1 MQGFGGD
8 YNAGRVVDGWPR
20 TSGGEKQVPR
30 FARNERLAGSSLRS
44 E

>member
-8 YNAGRVVDGWPR
+8 YNAGRLWMAGVLPLA
-20 TSGGEKQVPR
+20 SKSR
-30 FARNERLAGSSLRS
+30 FLASLGMTRVKSSSLRS